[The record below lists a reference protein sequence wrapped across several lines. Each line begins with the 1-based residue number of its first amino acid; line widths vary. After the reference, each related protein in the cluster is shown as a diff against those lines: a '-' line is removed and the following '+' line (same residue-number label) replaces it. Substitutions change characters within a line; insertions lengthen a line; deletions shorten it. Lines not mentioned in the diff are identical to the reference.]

1 MHGIEWTCSRTLTTV
16 DAHRHIASRLEIV
29 VIEHAHHIGASATA
43 QGAILTL
50 RNIVVNG
57 RVVERNRHAFVD
69 KFKLGHEDLLVLYN
83 HTYCESFNFS
93 YITSITNKGAV
104 HQRTGIVGIGV

>member
-1 MHGIEWTCSRTLTTV
+1 MDRQPHIDHSGCTL
-16 DAHRHIASRLEIV
+16 AFKIV
-29 VIEHAHHIGASATA
+29 IIEHAHHIGASATA

-57 RVVERNRHAFVD
+57 RVVERDWHAFVD

-93 YITSITNKGAV
+93 YITSITNKEAIN
-104 HQRTGIVGIGV
+104 QRTRLVGIERLLDFINRKL